1 MRASVTRSRDLS
13 NFGQLF
19 KPFSNIFWAIFR
31 KVSECFIFLRK
42 SFLRMFYRH
51 LATFYWSHCWWVQ
64 LCVSDNERDRE
75 RERERERVKQ
85 IESQLWDFYL
95 CICCKILSEE
105 KICLCQIRKTRDK
118 REKTFLKT
126 GHNLFLQNSQSVSP
140 SISRWVRT
148 TTKNYFT
155 FLLTVIGVL
164 K

>member
-1 MRASVTRSRDLS
+1 MWPDRAIYQTLG
-13 NFGQLF
+13 N
-19 KPFSNIFWAIFR
+19 FSNP
-31 KVSECFIFLRK
+31 
-42 SFLRMFYRH
+42 
-51 LATFYWSHCWWVQ
+51 LATFFGQFFERCPNVSFFYGNHFCVCFIDTWQLFTGHTVGEYNCVWVIT
-64 LCVSDNERDRE
+64 N
-75 RERERERVKQ
+75 ERERERVKQ
-85 IESQLWDFYL
+85 IESQLWDFYI

-105 KICLCQIRKTRDK
+105 KSCLCQIRKTRDK